1 MSTSISRHDP
11 ADPVD
16 PVDPV
21 ARAQLL
27 TVTIPIIYD
36 LAEAARI
43 MGLSESYLRSK
54 LRDRTFAGM
63 KRARRWAMTEPQIQ
77 QAIES
82 MCIQARPAEPP
93 SPSGLSRQSRFG
105 RRLHQQHRA

>member
-1 MSTSISRHDP
+1 MSRH
-11 ADPVD
+11 DPVD
-16 PVDPV
+16 PVT
-21 ARAQLL
+21 RAQLL
-27 TVTIPIIYD
+27 TVKIPIIYD
-36 LAEAARI
+36 LTEAARI
-43 MGLSESYLRSK
+43 LGLSESYLRPK

-93 SPSGLSRQSRFG
+93 TSPSGLSRQSRFG